1 MASLRTVEIDYEG
14 MGDRY
19 FTKQQRVMEDLRD
32 SISTV
37 EYDPTKAG
45 PNGQASIFGEGAT
58 HYSNGNEVK
67 HFINQEKLAGSHTLS
82 RTGSIGP
89 SVYDM
94 YRNTDSY
101 RGIKLSTPVT
111 ASNAY
116 NYKPVVGEPPAC
128 RGTAGY
134 KPNDL
139 LLVTDSR
146 TKARNPF

>member
-1 MASLRTVEIDYEG
+1 MAHLRTVEMDYEG

-19 FTKQQRVMEDLRD
+19 FNRQQKIMENLRD

-37 EYDPTKAG
+37 EYDPTKVG
-45 PNGQASIFGEGAT
+45 PNGQGSIFGEGAT
-58 HYSNGNEVK
+58 HYNNGNEVK
-67 HFINQEKLAGSHTLS
+67 HFINEKLADSYSLS

-111 ASNAY
+111 ARDAF
-116 NYKPVVGEPPAC
+116 NYKPVKSKPPVS
-128 RGTAGY
+128 RDTASY
-134 KPNDL
+134 KPNSL
-139 LLVTDSR
+139 LLVSDSR
-146 TKARNPF
+146 TTPLNPF

>member
-1 MASLRTVEIDYEG
+1 MAHLRTVEIDYEG

-19 FTKQQRVMEDLRD
+19 FNRQQKIMENLRD
-32 SISTV
+32 TISTV
-37 EYDPTKAG
+37 EYDPTEVG
-45 PNGQASIFGEGAT
+45 PNGQGSIFGEGAT
-58 HYSNGNEVK
+58 YYNNGNEVK
-67 HFINQEKLAGSHTLS
+67 HFINQEKLADSYSLS

-111 ASNAY
+111 ARNAF
-116 NYKPVVGEPPAC
+116 NYKAVKGNAPVSRE
-128 RGTAGY
+128 TADY